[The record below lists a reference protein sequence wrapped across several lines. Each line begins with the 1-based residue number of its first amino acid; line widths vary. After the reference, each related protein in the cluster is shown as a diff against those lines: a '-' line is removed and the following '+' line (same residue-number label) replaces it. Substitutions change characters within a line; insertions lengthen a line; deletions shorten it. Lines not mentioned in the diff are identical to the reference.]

1 MISFLSFK
9 GRFFRSFLESGGI
22 YLEDLQEFL
31 FRDLYDDDTNSNY
44 ELESLL
50 NFIRLNTVVLSVE
63 QIKAMFLLNE
73 FGLGDICTYVNAM
86 RGHMVSRKDYLCF
99 VDSLTLGNRVKGTAK
114 LEQILKST
122 NSNTDIKVSPSEF
135 RM

>member
-31 FRDLYDDDTNSNY
+31 SRDLYDNDLNSDY

-50 NFIRLNTVVLSVE
+50 NFIRLNTVPFSSD
-63 QIKAMFLLNE
+63 QIKAIFLLNE
-73 FGLGDICTYVNAM
+73 FGLGDIGRYLNAM
-86 RGHMVSRKDYLCF
+86 RGHMVVKKDYLAF

-122 NSNTDIKVSPSEF
+122 SSKDNVKVSASEF
-135 RM
+135 RV